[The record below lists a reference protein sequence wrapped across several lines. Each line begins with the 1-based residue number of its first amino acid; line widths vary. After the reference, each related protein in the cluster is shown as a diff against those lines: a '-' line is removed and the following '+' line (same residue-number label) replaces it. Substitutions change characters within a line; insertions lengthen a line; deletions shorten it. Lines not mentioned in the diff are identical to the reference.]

1 MHFSEDF
8 RNFAIKMAMLLR
20 NYAILKGIVI
30 KITKTMNSKEKFV
43 ITISRQFG
51 TGGHEIGAELARRLG
66 VKVLDKQ
73 ILNEVAARMRTV
85 EDAMEKIELRNP
97 LWRDDFT
104 DFYRTYMAN
113 AEYNGQE
120 KDKTSHKLFR
130 AQADIIRHI
139 AEEES
144 CVVIGR
150 CGFDI
155 FADHPNALKI
165 FVHSSVD
172 CRKRRIAEKYDIS
185 EVDAAVMI
193 VDNDFSRELYTKTFT
208 GRDWCDARNYDV
220 SLDVRNF
227 GINGA
232 VDFLMNC
239 IE

>member
-1 MHFSEDF
+1 
-8 RNFAIKMAMLLR
+8 
-20 NYAILKGIVI
+20 
-30 KITKTMNSKEKFV
+30 MNSNEKFI

-51 TGGHEIGAELARRLG
+51 TRGHEIGKELARRLG
-66 VKVLDKQ
+66 VKLLDKQ
-73 ILNEVAARMRTV
+73 ILNAVASRMKTV
-85 EDAMEKIELRNP
+85 EDAVEKIELRNP

-104 DFYRTYMAN
+104 NFYRTYMMH
-113 AEYNGQE
+113 AEYNGME
-120 KDKTSHKLFR
+120 KDKTSHALFR
-130 AQADIIRHI
+130 AQADVIRCI

-144 CVVIGR
+144 CIIIGR

-165 FVHSSVD
+165 FIHSSLD

-185 EVDAAVMI
+185 EQDAAAMI

-208 GRDWCDARNYDV
+208 GRDWSDARNYDI

-227 GINGA
+227 GVNGA
-232 VDFLMNC
+232 VNFLMNC

>member
-1 MHFSEDF
+1 MNKED
-8 RNFAIKMAMLLR
+8 
-20 NYAILKGIVI
+20 
-30 KITKTMNSKEKFV
+30 KFV

-66 VKVLDKQ
+66 VKLLDKQ
-73 ILNEVAARMRTV
+73 ILNEVAARINAV
-85 EDAMEKIELRNP
+85 EEAVEKIEARNP

-104 DFYRTYMAN
+104 NFYRTYMAN

-120 KDKTSHKLFR
+120 QDQTSHALFR
-130 AQADIIRHI
+130 AQADAIRRI
-139 AEEES
+139 ASEES
-144 CVVIGR
+144 CVIVGR

-165 FVHSSVD
+165 FVHSSLD

-185 EVDAAVMI
+185 EHDAAAMI
-193 VDNDFSRELYTKTFT
+193 VDNDYSRELYTKTYT
-208 GRDWCDARNYDV
+208 GREWKDATNYDI
-220 SLDVRNF
+220 SLDVRKF
-227 GINGA
+227 GVNGA

>member
-1 MHFSEDF
+1 
-8 RNFAIKMAMLLR
+8 
-20 NYAILKGIVI
+20 
-30 KITKTMNSKEKFV
+30 MNKEEKFV

-66 VKVLDKQ
+66 VKLLDKQ
-73 ILNEVAARMRTV
+73 ILNEVAARINAV
-85 EDAMEKIELRNP
+85 EDAVEKIEARNP

-104 DFYRTYMAN
+104 NFYRTYMAN

-120 KDKTSHKLFR
+120 QDQTSHALFR
-130 AQADIIRHI
+130 AQADAIRRI
-139 AEEES
+139 ASEES
-144 CVVIGR
+144 CVIVGR

-165 FVHSSVD
+165 FVHSTLD

-185 EVDAAVMI
+185 EHDAAAMI
-193 VDNDFSRELYTKTFT
+193 VDNDYSRELYTKTYT
-208 GRDWCDARNYDV
+208 GREWKDATHYDI
-220 SLDVRNF
+220 SLDVRKF
-227 GINGA
+227 GVNGA